1 MKPSVSRILRA
12 SFFFK
17 FVDWLTNEKN
27 LSGEIWL
34 TNEKSLSGEIWLTN
48 EKSLS
53 GEMRIDFQSRIM
65 YDDDARVKTS
75 DADRV
80 CTGRHL
86 SLKLYMLYAACK
98 EPFD

>member
-1 MKPSVSRILRA
+1 MRILIKYTNETLSIA
-12 SFFFK
+12 NTEGFILFE
-17 FVDWLTNEKN
+17 FVDWLTNGKN
-27 LSGEIWL
+27 
-34 TNEKSLSGEIWLTN
+34 LSGEIWLTN

>member
-1 MKPSVSRILRA
+1 MRILIKYTNETL
-12 SFFFK
+12 SITNTEGFILFK
-17 FVDWLTNEKN
+17 FVDWLTNGKN
-27 LSGEIWL
+27 
-34 TNEKSLSGEIWLTN
+34 LSGEIWLTN

>member
-27 LSGEIWL
+27 
-34 TNEKSLSGEIWLTN
+34 LSGEIWLTN

>member
-34 TNEKSLSGEIWLTN
+34 TNEKSLSGE
-48 EKSLS
+48 
-53 GEMRIDFQSRIM
+53 MRIDFQSRIM
-65 YDDDARVKTS
+65 YDDDARVKIS

>member
-17 FVDWLTNEKN
+17 FVDWLTNGKN
-27 LSGEIWL
+27 
-34 TNEKSLSGEIWLTN
+34 LSGEIWLTN

-86 SLKLYMLYAACK
+86 SLKLYKLYAACK

>member
-1 MKPSVSRILRA
+1 MRDFDQIYGMKPSVSRILRA
-12 SFFFK
+12 SFLKKIFQGK
-17 FVDWLTNEKN
+17 F
-27 LSGEIWL
+27 G
-34 TNEKSLSGEIWLTN
+34 LTN

>member
-1 MKPSVSRILRA
+1 MRILIKYTNETLSIA
-12 SFFFK
+12 NTEGFILFK
-17 FVDWLTNEKN
+17 FVDWLTNGKN
-27 LSGEIWL
+27 
-34 TNEKSLSGEIWLTN
+34 LSGEIWLTN

>member
-12 SFFFK
+12 SFF
-17 FVDWLTNEKN
+17 EKN
-27 LSGEIWL
+27 
-34 TNEKSLSGEIWLTN
+34 LSGEIWLTN